1 MAQPTAGRIE
11 ASNTGSEVRLRVS
24 GRATH
29 IISQPLRE
37 YAWQMIRRGYREFF
51 IDLADCL
58 YLDSTFAGVL
68 AGASMK
74 LKEAG
79 GSLTLVCVPP
89 RCAELL
95 LTLGIEPLFK
105 YAADP
110 LTEPEAGSELKSL
123 PLAARSREA
132 WAGTILEAHR
142 LLAEAE
148 RANES
153 RFEDVLEFLKT
164 DMPGAAA
171 GKFKN

>member
-1 MAQPTAGRIE
+1 MAQPTTGRIE
-11 ASNTGSEVRLRVS
+11 ACSSGSEVRLRVS

-37 YAWQMIRRGYREFF
+37 YAWQMIRRGYRDFF
-51 IDLADCL
+51 IELTDCL

-68 AGASMK
+68 AGTAMK
-74 LKEAG
+74 LREAG
-79 GSLTLVCVPP
+79 GKLTLVCLPP

-95 LTLGIEPLFK
+95 VTLGIEPLFN
-105 YAADP
+105 YSAAPLSDP
-110 LTEPEAGSELKSL
+110 QPGSELQAL
-123 PLAARSREA
+123 PMAARSREA

-148 RANES
+148 RANET
-153 RFEDVLEFLKT
+153 RFEDVLEFLKSE
-164 DMPGAAA
+164 MPGSTA